1 MVASL
6 LWATLLVNKVDRL
19 APMTKVLLTWENRR
33 DPTPSGAWT
42 FNKIWT
48 NLTWSCPRLWSQLS
62 SGLGPLHCQT
72 STDDSLVSDP
82 NKKIGV
88 CPVSPIFFFFRV
100 INLFSGH
107 CCRRTWHRTRV
118 GLGEDQLEIRPPCQE
133 KINKKYPPT
142 NFWSPQIF
150 EHD

>member
-1 MVASL
+1 MIMPEAVISAQAL
-6 LWATLLVNKVDRL
+6 ATARL
-19 APMTKVLLTWENRR
+19 QPMT
-33 DPTPSGAWT
+33 A
-42 FNKIWT
+42 
-48 NLTWSCPRLWSQLS
+48 WSQ
-62 SGLGPLHCQT
+62 T
-72 STDDSLVSDP
+72 RT
-82 NKKIGV
+82 KKSESV
-88 CPVSPIFFFFRV
+88 RFRRFFFFFRV